1 MILLMRDFDQNHR
14 HRQRML
20 LAAALIGL
28 GLLFV
33 TFLTAGGQARADTT
47 DGMTATDTAPSQAGL
62 DKEDGEALAEASAY
76 LSSLEDMQGDFLQV
90 GPDGSVAEGKFYLR
104 RPGRLRFEYEP
115 PENLLV
121 VADGTWV
128 AVKDSSAPAQR
139 YPIASTPL
147 SLLLAE
153 NVNLSES
160 ARVLNVETQP
170 GALLVTL
177 ADSKGEA
184 AGPDHAD
191 FRSAPHAAPPVGR
204 HRRAGPADDG
214 GPAQCRDRHPGR
226 QRALRAARQP
236 APPDR
241 SPLGSNW
248 RRVLASII
256 LDTEAFPPRALP

>member
-1 MILLMRDFDQNHR
+1 MILPMRDFDQNHR

-33 TFLTAGGQARADTT
+33 TFLTAGGQAWAETT
-47 DGMTATDTAPSQAGL
+47 DGTMATAAAPSQTGL
-62 DKEDGEALAEASAY
+62 DKEDGEALEEASAY

-153 NVNLSES
+153 NVNLRES

-184 AGPDHAD
+184 PGQITLIFDQPRMQLRQWVITD
-191 FRSAPHAAPPVGR
+191 
-204 HRRAGPADDG
+204 
-214 GPAQCRDRHPGR
+214 AQGL
-226 QRALRAARQP
+226 QTTVALRNVETGIRA
-236 APPDR
+236 DN
-241 SPLGSNW
+241 SLF
-248 RRVLASII
+248 VLRDAQRPQIG
-256 LDTEAFPPRALP
+256 PR

>member
-33 TFLTAGGQARADTT
+33 TFLTAGGQARAETT
-47 DGMTATDTAPSQAGL
+47 DGMTSTDAAPSQAGL

-184 AGPDHAD
+184 PGQITLIFDQPRMQLRQWVVTD
-191 FRSAPHAAPPVGR
+191 
-204 HRRAGPADDG
+204 
-214 GPAQCRDRHPGR
+214 AQGL
-226 QRALRAARQP
+226 QTTVALRNVETGIRA
-236 APPDR
+236 DN
-241 SPLGSNW
+241 SLF
-248 RRVLASII
+248 VLRDNQRPQIG
-256 LDTEAFPPRALP
+256 PR

>member
-33 TFLTAGGQARADTT
+33 TFLTAGGQARAETT

-184 AGPDHAD
+184 PGQITLIFDQPRMQLRQWVVTD
-191 FRSAPHAAPPVGR
+191 
-204 HRRAGPADDG
+204 
-214 GPAQCRDRHPGR
+214 AQGL
-226 QRALRAARQP
+226 QTTVALRNVETGIRA
-236 APPDR
+236 DN
-241 SPLGSNW
+241 SLF
-248 RRVLASII
+248 VLRDNQRPQIG
-256 LDTEAFPPRALP
+256 PR

>member
-1 MILLMRDFDQNHR
+1 MIALMRNLDQNHR
-14 HRQRML
+14 YRQRML

-33 TFLTAGGQARADTT
+33 TFLTAGGEARAENT
-47 DGMTATDTAPSQAGL
+47 DGVTPTTAATPPQTRL
-62 DKEDGEALAEASAY
+62 DIEDGEALAEVSAY
-76 LSSLEDMQGDFLQV
+76 LSALENMQGDFLQV

-153 NVNLSES
+153 DVNLSES
-160 ARVLNVETQP
+160 ARVLNVEKQP

-184 AGPDHAD
+184 PGQITLIFDQPRIQLRQWVVTD
-191 FRSAPHAAPPVGR
+191 
-204 HRRAGPADDG
+204 
-214 GPAQCRDRHPGR
+214 AQGL
-226 QRALRAARQP
+226 QTTVALRNVETGIRADNALFVLRDTQRPEIGGAR
-236 APPDR
+236 
-241 SPLGSNW
+241 
-248 RRVLASII
+248 
-256 LDTEAFPPRALP
+256 